1 MLLNEALKKKI
12 LECLW
17 PLDPDKIILFGSYVW
32 GEPNED
38 SDIDM
43 YIVTK
48 DEYIPKNFK
57 EKMDV
62 KAPFAEAIRD
72 IRKENPVDLLVH
84 TKTMHRRFLEIGSM
98 FSRDLMQKGI
108 VLYEADH

>member
-1 MLLNEALKKKI
+1 
-12 LECLW
+12 
-17 PLDPDKIILFGSYVW
+17 
-32 GEPNED
+32 
-38 SDIDM
+38 M

-62 KAPFAEAIRD
+62 KATFVEAIRD
-72 IRKENPVDLLVH
+72 IRKENPIDLIVH

-98 FSRDLMQKGI
+98 FSRHLMQKGI
-108 VLYEADH
+108 LLYEVDH